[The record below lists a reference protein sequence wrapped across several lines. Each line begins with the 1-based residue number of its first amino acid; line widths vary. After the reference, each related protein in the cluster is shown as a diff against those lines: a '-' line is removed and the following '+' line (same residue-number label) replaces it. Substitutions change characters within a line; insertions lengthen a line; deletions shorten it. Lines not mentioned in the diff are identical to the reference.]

1 MKVPIGIS
9 ARHTHLTKEHLEI
22 FGSEYSL
29 KVLKEL
35 SQPGICFEETISMWT
50 KIIIDC
56 VGF

>member
-22 FGSEYSL
+22 LFGSEYSL

-35 SQPGICFEETISMWT
+35 SQPGNLLR
-50 KIIIDC
+50 KKLL
-56 VGF
+56 V